1 MGWPRQRSRGRPGG
15 VDANVLTL
23 GITTST
29 SIVGVAIARGREVL
43 AEASVETDRRHAEEL
58 TPMLVEVARRAD
70 VKLGDLERLAVD
82 IGPGRF
88 TGLRVGLATIRTLA
102 LALDLEVVGISSLE
116 LLARGTTENEVAA
129 VIDARRAEVFQQL
142 FSNGNPVSDAVVGD
156 PELLSR
162 ELPPG
167 MIACGDGADRFAEHY
182 VTRVQGHVPSA
193 ALLVTH
199 ADGRDSLPGPQVT
212 PLYMRAPDVQINIK
226 TRPTS

>member
-1 MGWPRQRSRGRPGG
+1 MVRS
-15 VDANVLTL
+15 VLTL

-29 SIVGVAIARGREVL
+29 SIVGVAVANGTEVL

-58 TPMLVEVARRAD
+58 TPMLVEVARNAGVEFAD
-70 VKLGDLERLAVD
+70 LQRLAVD

-116 LLARGTTENEVAA
+116 LLALGLPQPEVAA

-142 FSNGNPVSDAVVGD
+142 FSNGKALSEPVVGD
-156 PELLSR
+156 PELLCTEIGPSVV
-162 ELPPG
+162 
-167 MIACGDGADRFAEHY
+167 ACGDGADRFGEHY
-182 VTRVQGHVPSA
+182 LNRIEGQAPSA
-193 ALLVTH
+193 ALLVVL
-199 ADGRDSLPGPQVT
+199 ADGRRARPGPEVT